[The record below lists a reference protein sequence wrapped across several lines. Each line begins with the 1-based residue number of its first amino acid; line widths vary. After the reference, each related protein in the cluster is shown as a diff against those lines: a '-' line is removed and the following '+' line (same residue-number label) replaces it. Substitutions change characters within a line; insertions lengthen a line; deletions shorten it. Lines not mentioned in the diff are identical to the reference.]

1 MTAREWID
9 NLDDTDRKG
18 MAAWGIVLGV
28 AVLGSLVPAIG
39 WVFCLLIGLF
49 WFLFIWGIVL
59 YGWLGWLLPE
69 RKLPAAK
76 ITELTRPQA
85 DALFA
90 KQALDIHGQAYNER
104 VERYYASFTPVRE
117 QQLARPV
124 PVPDLHKLN
133 RAHRPETRR

>member
-18 MAAWGIVLGV
+18 MAMWGIVLGI

-59 YGWLGWLLPE
+59 YGWLGWLIPE
-69 RKLPAAK
+69 RTQPERPLDAYVREVLKPAGPTYATFSE
-76 ITELTRPQA
+76 IHDAVA
-85 DALFA
+85 DG
-90 KQALDIHGQAYNER
+90 IR
-104 VERYYASFTPVRE
+104 VDRE

-124 PVPDLHKLN
+124 PVPDLDKVNSL
-133 RAHRPETRR
+133 HRPETHR